1 MKILNDIPCEIDS
14 DEVFET
20 LHLEPQHRY
29 AGEVRALIDKAREF
43 ARPRA
48 VYEVAFVE
56 ERETDAVVL
65 VGEPQPKSSMRPG
78 EEPARARFVSAV
90 LRANLDEVERVFLYV
105 VTCGQE
111 LDSISIG
118 DDDVLGQF
126 CWDSIKEM
134 VLYAA
139 LEHLSDHLKETYA
152 LEKLISM
159 NPGSGDIG
167 VWPIRQQ
174 RELFAFFGDVQ
185 QLVGVELTDSCV
197 MIPSKSVSGIFYASE
212 HDFQTCQLCHRE
224 NCPQRGAPFD
234 PHMWES
240 RFGGKAAPSVR
251 T

>member
-1 MKILNDIPCEIDS
+1 MKILNDIPFEIDS

-20 LHLEPQHRY
+20 LHVKAQHRY

-65 VGEPQPKSSMRPG
+65 AGEPQPQSSVRPG
-78 EEPARARFVSAV
+78 EEPGRARFVSTV
-90 LRANLDEVERVFLYV
+90 LRANLDEVDRVFPYV

-118 DDDVLGQF
+118 DDNLFGQF
-126 CWDSIKEM
+126 CWDTIKEA

-139 LEHLSDHLKETYA
+139 LEHLSDHLKEAYA

-159 NPGSGDIG
+159 NPGSGDIE
-167 VWPIRQQ
+167 VWPIEQQ
-174 RELFAFFGDVQ
+174 KELFAFFGDVQ
-185 QLVGVELTDSCV
+185 QLVGVNLTDTCV
-197 MIPSKSVSGIFYASE
+197 MIPSKSVSGIFYSSE
-212 HDFQTCQLCHRE
+212 HDFQACQLCHRE
-224 NCPQRGAPFD
+224 NCSHRSAPFD
-234 PHMWES
+234 PHMWEL
-240 RFGGKAAPSVR
+240 RLGGKA
-251 T
+251 

>member
-1 MKILNDIPCEIDS
+1 MKILNDIPFEIDS

-20 LHLEPQHRY
+20 LHVKAQHRY

-65 VGEPQPKSSMRPG
+65 AGEPRPQSSMRPG
-78 EEPARARFVSAV
+78 EEPGRARFVSTV
-90 LRANLDEVERVFLYV
+90 LRANLDEVERVFPYV

-118 DDDVLGQF
+118 DDDILGQF
-126 CWDSIKEM
+126 CWDSIKET

-139 LEHLSDHLKETYA
+139 LDHLSDHLKEAYA
-152 LEKLISM
+152 LKKLISM
-159 NPGSGDIG
+159 NPGSGDIE
-167 VWPIRQQ
+167 VWPIEQQ

-185 QLVGVELTDSCV
+185 QLVGVNLTDSCV
-197 MIPSKSVSGIFYASE
+197 MIPSKSVSGIFYSSE

-224 NCPQRGAPFD
+224 NCSHRSAPFD
-234 PHMWES
+234 PHMWEL
-240 RFGGKAAPSVR
+240 RFGGKA
-251 T
+251 

>member
-1 MKILNDIPCEIDS
+1 MKILNHIPYEIDS
-14 DEVFET
+14 DDVFET
-20 LHLEPQHRY
+20 LHLKAQHRY

-65 VGEPQPKSSMRPG
+65 AGEPQPQSSMRPG
-78 EEPARARFVSAV
+78 EEPGRARFVSTV
-90 LRANLDEVERVFLYV
+90 LRANLDEVERVFPYV

-118 DDDVLGQF
+118 DDDILGQF
-126 CWDSIKEM
+126 CWDSIKET

-139 LEHLSDHLKETYA
+139 LDHLSDHLKEAYA
-152 LEKLISM
+152 LKKLISM
-159 NPGSGDIG
+159 NPGSGDIE
-167 VWPIRQQ
+167 VWPIEQQ

-185 QLVGVELTDSCV
+185 QLVGVNLTDSCV
-197 MIPSKSVSGIFYASE
+197 MIPSKSVSGIFYSSE

-224 NCPQRGAPFD
+224 NCSHRSAPFD
-234 PHMWES
+234 PHMWEL
-240 RFGGKAAPSVR
+240 RFGGKA
-251 T
+251 